1 MARKKQFIAGAVCP
15 ECSDTDSLVLY
26 SDDQSVACVSCD
38 FTKSSEQRDSE
49 SYSEKEKNTVIDNK
63 QASLINIINLTD

>member
-1 MARKKQFIAGAVCP
+1 MTRKKQFIAGAVCP

-38 FTKSSEQRDSE
+38 FIKTSEQRDSE
-49 SYSEKEKNTVIDNK
+49 SHSEKKTDVESKS
-63 QASLINIINLTD
+63 ASLINIINLTD